1 MINMEREELSNKYKK
16 MYELLNIINYL
27 FNNNGDMD
35 LYEMNQWLS
44 KIISFYKVYGIELN
58 ADDFSVNNVNDN
70 IFLNKYMTVFFD
82 NIDRLDD
89 DIFSQLLFKMD
100 ELDVSCESDNPMLS
114 IIREAVNSIKNKN
127 IKILDNLFEKI
138 NYELAVLG
146 IDKVNL
152 DNIDSVREKL
162 ETEIRNNDNLSEQED
177 IDQEKT
183 ELNDSYEKYL
193 IELLVN
199 SKENTSIDDIRNNLY
214 DICLLI
220 VRLKIFDM
228 YKSDYMVYAK
238 ACGYKKILDVVKRKM
253 LKYKKL
259 MDKSE
264 VVEFLYNSS
273 SKQIILAKLYNKM
286 NKLKS
291 DCDLIIAN
299 YLNEFYEY
307 IGMNDIICKY
317 GEFGID
323 DDTKLFGLFDFER
336 IPRVSNVKLE
346 NMGIESIDVYMDG
359 FDEISELAFDY
370 IKRNSKNIKY
380 RKK

>member
-1 MINMEREELSNKYKK
+1 MEREELINKYKK

-35 LYEMNQWLS
+35 LYEMNYWLS

-58 ADDFSVNNVNDN
+58 VNDFRVSN
-70 IFLNKYMTVFFD
+70 TKDNSFLNEYMNVYFD
-82 NIDRLDD
+82 NINRLDD
-89 DIFSQLLFKMD
+89 DSFSQLLFKMD
-100 ELDVSCESDNPMLS
+100 ELDVSCESDNPILS
-114 IIREAVNSIKNKN
+114 IVKEAVNGIKNKN
-127 IKILDNLFEKI
+127 IKILDNLFEI
-138 NYELAVLG
+138 IDNELVDLG
-146 IDKVNL
+146 IGKVNL

-193 IELLVN
+193 IQLLAN
-199 SKENTSIDDIRNNLY
+199 SKENTNVDDIKNNLY
-214 DICLLI
+214 NICLLI
-220 VRLKIFDM
+220 VRLKIFDI
-228 YKSDYMVYAK
+228 YKNDYMEYAK

-336 IPRVSNVKLE
+336 IPYVSSVNLE
-346 NMGIESIDVYMDG
+346 NMGIESIDVNMDG

>member
-1 MINMEREELSNKYKK
+1 MEREELINKYKK

-35 LYEMNQWLS
+35 LYEMNYWLS

-58 ADDFSVNNVNDN
+58 VNDFRVSN
-70 IFLNKYMTVFFD
+70 TKDNSFLNEYMNVYFD
-82 NIDRLDD
+82 NINRLDD
-89 DIFSQLLFKMD
+89 DSFSQLLFKMD
-100 ELDVSCESDNPMLS
+100 ELDVSCESDNPILS
-114 IIREAVNSIKNKN
+114 IVKEAVNGIKNKN
-127 IKILDNLFEKI
+127 IKILDNLFEI
-138 NYELAVLG
+138 IDNELVDLG
-146 IDKVNL
+146 IGKVNL

-193 IELLVN
+193 IQLLAN
-199 SKENTSIDDIRNNLY
+199 SKENTNVDDIKNNL
-214 DICLLI
+214 DSICLLI
-220 VRLKIFDM
+220 VRLKIFDI
-228 YKSDYMVYAK
+228 YKNDYMNYAK

-291 DCDLIIAN
+291 DCDLIITN
-299 YLNEFYEY
+299 YINGFYDY
-307 IGMNDIICKY
+307 IEIDSIIDKY
-317 GEFGID
+317 GDFGID

-346 NMGIESIDVYMDG
+346 NMGIESIDVDMDG

>member
-1 MINMEREELSNKYKK
+1 MEREELINKYKK
-16 MYELLNIINYL
+16 MYVLLNIINYL

-35 LYEMNQWLS
+35 LYVMNYWLS

-58 ADDFSVNNVNDN
+58 VNDFRVSN
-70 IFLNKYMTVFFD
+70 TKDNSFLNEYMNVYFD
-82 NIDRLDD
+82 NINRLDD
-89 DIFSQLLFKMD
+89 DSFSQLLFKMD
-100 ELDVSCESDNPMLS
+100 ELDVSCESDNPILS
-114 IIREAVNSIKNKN
+114 IVKEAVNGIKNKN
-127 IKILDNLFEKI
+127 IKILDNLFEI
-138 NYELAVLG
+138 IDNELVDLG
-146 IDKVNL
+146 IGKVNL

-193 IELLVN
+193 IQLLAN
-199 SKENTSIDDIRNNLY
+199 SKENTNVDDIKNNLY
-214 DICLLI
+214 NICLLI
-220 VRLKIFDM
+220 VRLKIFDI
-228 YKSDYMVYAK
+228 YKNDYMEYAK

-336 IPRVSNVKLE
+336 IPYVSSVNLE
-346 NMGIESIDVYMDG
+346 NMGIESIDVNMDG

>member
-1 MINMEREELSNKYKK
+1 MEREGLINKYKK
-16 MYELLNIINYL
+16 MFELLNIINCL
-27 FNNNGDMD
+27 FNNNDDMD
-35 LYEMNQWLS
+35 LYEMNYWLS
-44 KIISFYKVYGIELN
+44 KIISFYKIYGIELN
-58 ADDFSVNNVNDN
+58 VNDFRVSN
-70 IFLNKYMTVFFD
+70 TKNNSFLNEYMNVYFD
-82 NIDRLDD
+82 NINRLDD
-89 DIFSQLLFKMD
+89 DSFSQLLFKMND
-100 ELDVSCESDNPMLS
+100 LDVSCECDNPMLS
-114 IIREAVNSIKNKN
+114 IVREAVNSIKNKN
-127 IKILDNLFEKI
+127 IKILDNLFERI
-138 NYELAVLG
+138 DNELVDLG
-146 IDKVNL
+146 IGKVNL
-152 DNIDSVREKL
+152 DSIDSVREKL
-162 ETEIRNNDNLSEQED
+162 ETEISNFNKSSDQLD
-177 IDQEKT
+177 IDKNSI
-183 ELNDSYEKYL
+183 ELNDSYERYL
-193 IELLVN
+193 IQLLVN
-199 SKENTSIDDIRNNLY
+199 SKENTNVDDIKNNLY

-228 YKSDYMVYAK
+228 YRNDYMKYAN

-336 IPRVSNVKLE
+336 IPCVSNVKLE
-346 NMGIESIDVYMDG
+346 NMGIESIDVDMDG
-359 FDEISELAFDY
+359 FDEISDLAFDY
-370 IKRNSKNIKY
+370 IKKNKKRKDIKY

>member
-1 MINMEREELSNKYKK
+1 MEREELINKYKK

-35 LYEMNQWLS
+35 LYVMNYWLS

-58 ADDFSVNNVNDN
+58 VNDFRVSN
-70 IFLNKYMTVFFD
+70 TKDNSFLNEYMNVYFD
-82 NIDRLDD
+82 NINRLDD
-89 DIFSQLLFKMD
+89 DSFSQLLFKMD
-100 ELDVSCESDNPMLS
+100 ELDVSCESDNPILS
-114 IIREAVNSIKNKN
+114 IVKEAVNSIKNKN
-127 IKILDNLFEKI
+127 IKILDNLFEI
-138 NYELAVLG
+138 IDNELVDLG
-146 IDKVNL
+146 IGKVNL

-193 IELLVN
+193 IQLLAN
-199 SKENTSIDDIRNNLY
+199 SKENTNVDDIKNNL
-214 DICLLI
+214 DSICLLI
-220 VRLKIFDM
+220 VRLKIFDI
-228 YKSDYMVYAK
+228 YKNDYMNYAK

-291 DCDLIIAN
+291 DCDLIITN
-299 YLNEFYEY
+299 YINGFYDY
-307 IGMNDIICKY
+307 IEIDSIIDKY

-346 NMGIESIDVYMDG
+346 NMGIESIDVDMDG

>member
-1 MINMEREELSNKYKK
+1 MEREELINKYKK

-35 LYEMNQWLS
+35 LYVMNYWLS

-58 ADDFSVNNVNDN
+58 VNDFRVSN
-70 IFLNKYMTVFFD
+70 TKDNSFLNEYMNVYFD
-82 NIDRLDD
+82 NINRLDD
-89 DIFSQLLFKMD
+89 DSFSQLLFKMD
-100 ELDVSCESDNPMLS
+100 DLDVSCESDNPILS
-114 IIREAVNSIKNKN
+114 IVKEAVNGIKNKN
-127 IKILDNLFEKI
+127 IKILDNLFEI
-138 NYELAVLG
+138 IDNELVDLG
-146 IDKVNL
+146 IGKVNL

-193 IELLVN
+193 IQLLAN
-199 SKENTSIDDIRNNLY
+199 SKENTNVDDIKNNL
-214 DICLLI
+214 DSICLLI
-220 VRLKIFDM
+220 VRLKIFDI
-228 YKSDYMVYAK
+228 YKNDYMEYAK

-346 NMGIESIDVYMDG
+346 NMGIESIDVDMDG

>member
-1 MINMEREELSNKYKK
+1 MEREELINKYKK

-35 LYEMNQWLS
+35 LYEMNYWLS

-58 ADDFSVNNVNDN
+58 VNDFRVSN
-70 IFLNKYMTVFFD
+70 TKDNSFLNEYMNVYFD
-82 NIDRLDD
+82 NINRLDD
-89 DIFSQLLFKMD
+89 DSFSQLLFKMD
-100 ELDVSCESDNPMLS
+100 ELDVSCESDNPILS
-114 IIREAVNSIKNKN
+114 IVKEAVNGIKNKN
-127 IKILDNLFEKI
+127 IKILDNLFEI
-138 NYELAVLG
+138 IDNELVDLG
-146 IDKVNL
+146 IGKVNL

-193 IELLVN
+193 IQLLAN
-199 SKENTSIDDIRNNLY
+199 SKENTNVDDIKNNL
-214 DICLLI
+214 DSICLLI
-220 VRLKIFDM
+220 VRLKIFDI
-228 YKSDYMVYAK
+228 YKNDYMEYAK

-336 IPRVSNVKLE
+336 IPYVSSVNLE
-346 NMGIESIDVYMDG
+346 NMGIESIDVNMDG

>member
-1 MINMEREELSNKYKK
+1 MEREELINKYKK

-35 LYEMNQWLS
+35 LYEMNYWLS

-58 ADDFSVNNVNDN
+58 VNDFRVSN
-70 IFLNKYMTVFFD
+70 TKDNSFLNEYMNVYFD
-82 NIDRLDD
+82 NINRLDD
-89 DIFSQLLFKMD
+89 DSFSQLLFKMD
-100 ELDVSCESDNPMLS
+100 ELDVSCESDNPILS
-114 IIREAVNSIKNKN
+114 IVKEAVNGIKNKN
-127 IKILDNLFEKI
+127 IKILDNLFEI
-138 NYELAVLG
+138 IDNELVDLG
-146 IDKVNL
+146 IGKVNL

-193 IELLVN
+193 IQLLAN
-199 SKENTSIDDIRNNLY
+199 SKENTNVDDIKNNL
-214 DICLLI
+214 DSICLLI
-220 VRLKIFDM
+220 VRLKIFDI
-228 YKSDYMVYAK
+228 YKNDYMNYAK

-336 IPRVSNVKLE
+336 IPYVSSVNLE
-346 NMGIESIDVYMDG
+346 NMGIESIDVNMDG

>member
-1 MINMEREELSNKYKK
+1 MEREELINKYKK

-35 LYEMNQWLS
+35 LYEMNYWLS

-58 ADDFSVNNVNDN
+58 VNDFRVSN
-70 IFLNKYMTVFFD
+70 TKDNSFLNEYMNVYFD
-82 NIDRLDD
+82 NINRLDD
-89 DIFSQLLFKMD
+89 DSFSQLLFKMD
-100 ELDVSCESDNPMLS
+100 ELDVSCESDNPILS
-114 IIREAVNSIKNKN
+114 IVKEAVNSIKNKN
-127 IKILDNLFEKI
+127 IKILDNLFEI
-138 NYELAVLG
+138 IDNELVDLG
-146 IDKVNL
+146 IGKVNL

-193 IELLVN
+193 IQLLAN
-199 SKENTSIDDIRNNLY
+199 SKENTNVDDIKNNL
-214 DICLLI
+214 DSICLLI
-220 VRLKIFDM
+220 VRLKIFDI
-228 YKSDYMVYAK
+228 YKNDYMNYAK

-291 DCDLIIAN
+291 DCDLIITN
-299 YLNEFYEY
+299 YINGFYDY
-307 IGMNDIICKY
+307 IEIDSIIDKY

-346 NMGIESIDVYMDG
+346 NMGIESIDVDMDG

>member
-1 MINMEREELSNKYKK
+1 MEREELINKYKK

-35 LYEMNQWLS
+35 LYVMNYWLS

-58 ADDFSVNNVNDN
+58 VNDFRVSN
-70 IFLNKYMTVFFD
+70 TKDNSFLNEYMNVYFD
-82 NIDRLDD
+82 NINRLDD
-89 DIFSQLLFKMD
+89 DSFSQLLFKMD
-100 ELDVSCESDNPMLS
+100 ELDVSCESDNPILS
-114 IIREAVNSIKNKN
+114 IVKEAVNSIKNKN
-127 IKILDNLFEKI
+127 IKILDNLFEI
-138 NYELAVLG
+138 IDNELVDLG
-146 IDKVNL
+146 IGKVNL

-193 IELLVN
+193 IQLLAN
-199 SKENTSIDDIRNNLY
+199 SKENTNVDDIKNNL
-214 DICLLI
+214 DSICLLI
-220 VRLKIFDM
+220 VRLKIFDI
-228 YKSDYMVYAK
+228 YKNDYMNYAK

-291 DCDLIIAN
+291 DCDLIITN
-299 YLNEFYEY
+299 YINGFYDY
-307 IGMNDIICKY
+307 IEIDSIIDKY

-346 NMGIESIDVYMDG
+346 NMGIESIDVNMDG

>member
-1 MINMEREELSNKYKK
+1 MEREELINKYKK

-35 LYEMNQWLS
+35 LYVMNYWLS

-58 ADDFSVNNVNDN
+58 VNDFRVSN
-70 IFLNKYMTVFFD
+70 TKDNSFLNEYMNVYFD
-82 NIDRLDD
+82 NINRLDD
-89 DIFSQLLFKMD
+89 DSFSQLLFKMD
-100 ELDVSCESDNPMLS
+100 ELDVSCESDNPILS
-114 IIREAVNSIKNKN
+114 IVKEAVNGIKNKN
-127 IKILDNLFEKI
+127 IKILDNLFEI
-138 NYELAVLG
+138 IDNELVDLG
-146 IDKVNL
+146 IGKVNL

-193 IELLVN
+193 IQLLAN
-199 SKENTSIDDIRNNLY
+199 SKENTNVDDIKNNL
-214 DICLLI
+214 DSICLLI
-220 VRLKIFDM
+220 VRLKIFDI
-228 YKSDYMVYAK
+228 YKNDYMEYAK

-346 NMGIESIDVYMDG
+346 NMGIESIDVDMDG